1 MGHAWEEEDA
11 DAAVEELGDEGAVAG
26 GHDGHVVVFR
36 EDDADVCAAVAGG
49 DESAEDA
56 GVGKVGVFDPDP
68 VAGVVEGMHLG
79 AEERR
84 VEGASG
90 ERADGDCAC
99 GDGDVVEG
107 LAADLVPES
116 GGIAGPAGVCPCVLE
131 GILHAAD
138 ERAFDADH
146 HVVPFAAVFAADV
159 HAAGPC
165 FAAVD
170 DEEFGVI
177 GAEACHGHGACGDI
191 RAAGEPCGHVR
202 WAVVGAGFGDAG
214 IGSAGLP

>member
-1 MGHAWEEEDA
+1 MGHAREEEDA

-49 DESAEDA
+49 DEGAEDTR
-56 GVGKVGVFDPDP
+56 VGEVGVFDPDP
-68 VAGVVEGMHLG
+68 VAGVAEGMHLG
-79 AEERR
+79 AEERG
-84 VEGASG
+84 VERAAG
-90 ERADGDCAC
+90 ERADGDCAS

-107 LAADLVPES
+107 LAADGLPES
-116 GGIAGPAGVCPCVLE
+116 GGIAGPAGVGPCVIE

-146 HVVPFAAVFAADV
+146 HVVPLAAVFAADV
-159 HAAGPC
+159 HAAGPA

-177 GAEACHGHGACGDI
+177 GAEAGHGHGASGDPGT
-191 RAAGEPCGHVR
+191 AGEPCGHVR
-202 WAVVGAGFGDAG
+202 GAVVGAGFGDAG
-214 IGSAGLP
+214 VGSAGLP